1 MGPTQK
7 QFGPVD
13 IMLWP
18 CPRILVLHVTVILG
32 LLLVNI
38 PATTS
43 PDVAKGVRVVLLL
56 VALKLIAEV
65 LIDVVGFSKTVSS
78 ADRTEPPTG

>member
-1 MGPTQK
+1 
-7 QFGPVD
+7 VD

-78 ADRTEPPTG
+78 PNRADRTEPPTG

>member
-1 MGPTQK
+1 
-7 QFGPVD
+7 VD

-18 CPRILVLHVTVILG
+18 YPRILVLHVTVILG

-43 PDVAKGVRVVLLL
+43 QDVAKGVRVVLLL

-65 LIDVVGFSKTVSS
+65 LTDVVGFSKTVSS
-78 ADRTEPPTG
+78 PTRADRTEPPTG